1 MFCDS
6 GIRSGDVA
14 FTHHQ
19 HKQNPDMERW
29 GLSPRNM
36 AAQAMRRWRGPDR
49 TSVIEK
55 QAENR
60 VQRKSRRG
68 EFEGQSAQ

>member
-6 GIRSGDVA
+6 GIQSGDVA

-36 AAQAMRRWRGPDR
+36 AAQAMRR
-49 TSVIEK
+49 
-55 QAENR
+55 
-60 VQRKSRRG
+60 
-68 EFEGQSAQ
+68 